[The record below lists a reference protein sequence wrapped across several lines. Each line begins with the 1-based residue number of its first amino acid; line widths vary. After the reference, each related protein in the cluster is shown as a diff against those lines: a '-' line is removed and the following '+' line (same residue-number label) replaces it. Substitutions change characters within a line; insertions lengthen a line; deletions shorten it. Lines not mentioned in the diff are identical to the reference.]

1 MTADN
6 PNLHIP
12 TDPPADRLVRLTA
25 AASAAPGEQR
35 QQLLFLAAFCR
46 GLALSRRFAFDGN
59 ERDALRRVSE
69 LLLDQAEKKS

>member
-1 MTADN
+1 MSASDNSNTAPEN
-6 PNLHIP
+6 SLK
-12 TDPPADRLVRLTA
+12 RTA
-25 AASAAPGEQR
+25 ADLAAVMTPDDR
-35 QQLLFLAAFCR
+35 QQILFLAAFCR

>member
-6 PNLHIP
+6 PNLRIP
-12 TDPPADRLVRLTA
+12 TDPPP
-25 AASAAPGEQR
+25 ASAAPGEQR